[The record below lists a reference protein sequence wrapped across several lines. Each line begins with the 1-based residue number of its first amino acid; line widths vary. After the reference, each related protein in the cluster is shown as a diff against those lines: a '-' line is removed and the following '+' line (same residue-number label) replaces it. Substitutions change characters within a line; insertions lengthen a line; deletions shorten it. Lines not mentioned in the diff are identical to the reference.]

1 MPAYAYQSVAP
12 VVMVPN
18 VAGRP
23 MPVYIAP
30 PAAIHQQPQPHPQQ
44 TSIVNG
50 VGTPQP
56 QPPPTP
62 PAPLQISEDDMKLVQ
77 EMFPNIDRE
86 VIKSV
91 FEANRGNKDT
101 TINSLLQMTE
111 Q

>member
-1 MPAYAYQSVAP
+1 MPTYAYQSVAP

-30 PAAIHQQPQPHPQQ
+30 TAATQQQQQQQHPAHQQQSTNVITTTPQQ
-44 TSIVNG
+44 
-50 VGTPQP
+50 
-56 QPPPTP
+56 P
-62 PAPLQISEDDMKLVQ
+62 PAPLPISEDDMKQVQ

-91 FEANRGNKDT
+91 FEANRGNKDI